1 MRLSKPLSYRLK
13 FKYSIEISADQ
24 LYRLSI
30 NFHLEF
36 RLLDEKIILLQDKNN
51 SHVRDLRKTN
61 ASLIEMDKR

>member
-13 FKYSIEISADQ
+13 FKYFIEISADQ

-61 ASLIEMDKR
+61 ASLIEMD